1 MSLLKDNQA
10 GLIDELIEKV
20 ADDEHVNAVTLAD
33 NVAKGRVVIIKNAT
47 GPGSVPLGVGL
58 DLRTKINANIGT
70 SESTSS
76 LTEELEKLNTAI
88 AAGADAVMD
97 LSTGT
102 GLYDVL
108 EAIMAK
114 STVSVG
120 TVPVYGAAVTA
131 IDKRGSIVDMT
142 EEDLFGAVEEHCRRG
157 VGFITVHCGVTLAAI
172 SALMKHKRVTD
183 VVSRGGALL
192 TGWMLHNERENPLY
206 EKYDRLLDIGK
217 QYDTVLS
224 LGDGL
229 RPGCLAD
236 ATDEAQLTELR
247 TLGELAR
254 RAREVGVQA
263 MIEGPGHV
271 PIHQIEQNVRLE
283 KELCDGAPF
292 YVLGPLVTD
301 VAPGYDEITA
311 AIGGAIAGAAGADFL
326 CYVTPREHLG
336 LPDKADVQRGV
347 MASRIAAHAAD
358 LVKGVP
364 GAADWDLAMSKAR
377 KNLDWEAQINLAID
391 PDRARRLHEERTDL
405 AGGACTMCG
414 RLCAMKVVAEYLGS
428 PLAEKC

>member
-1 MSLLKDNQA
+1 MSLLRDSQT

-20 ADDEHVNAVTLAD
+20 AGDEHVDAVTLAD
-33 NVAKGRVVIIKNAT
+33 NVAKGRVVIIKNGA
-47 GPGSVPLGVGL
+47 GPGSAPLGVGL
-58 DLRTKINANIGT
+58 GLRTKVNANIGT

-76 LTEELEKLNTAI
+76 PGEELEKLNTAI

-102 GLYDVL
+102 DLYDVL
-108 EAIMAK
+108 DAIMAE
-114 STVSVG
+114 STVAIG
-120 TVPVYGAAVTA
+120 TVPVYGAAVKA
-131 IDKRGSIVDMT
+131 IDKQGSIVDMT
-142 EEDLFGAVEEHCRRG
+142 EDDLFGAVEEHCRRG

-172 SALMKHKRVTD
+172 SALIKHKRVTD

-206 EKYDRLLDIGK
+206 EKYDRLLDIAK
-217 QYDTVLS
+217 RYDTVLS

-236 ATDEAQLTELR
+236 ATDEAQLTELK

-254 RAREVGVQA
+254 RAREAGIQA

-271 PIHQIEQNVRLE
+271 PIHQVEQNVRLE

-301 VAPGYDEITA
+301 IAPGYDEITA

-358 LVKGVP
+358 VVKGVP